1 MRFSP
6 DVLTTALSPTE
17 AATTELARALAV
29 CLRGASPA
37 AGADAD
43 AVKLYCECAKLLHAL
58 DLPELAARQPQAA
71 TEVASGVYATAV
83 AVLVGCG
90 QAAGAG
96 GERGARALACS
107 DASLQL
113 LMRAPAADVFAA
125 VASAGE
131 CATVPVEDA
140 AADAGLG
147 VVEDVRVRCEQALV
161 SVLDRQLDRAAEMAR
176 SVEQA
181 AMLTPVLVSP
191 VRGC

>member
-1 MRFSP
+1 
-6 DVLTTALSPTE
+6 
-17 AATTELARALAV
+17 
-29 CLRGASPA
+29 
-37 AGADAD
+37 
-43 AVKLYCECAKLLHAL
+43 VKLYCECAKLLHAL

-71 TEVASGVYATAV
+71 TEVASRVYATAV
-83 AVLVGCG
+83 AVLAGCG

-96 GERGARALACS
+96 GERGARALACC

-125 VASAGE
+125 VAPASN
-131 CATVPVEDA
+131 CAESVEDA
-140 AADAGLG
+140 AVDAGLG
-147 VVEDVRVRCEQALV
+147 MVEDVRVRCEQALV
-161 SVLDRQLDRAAEMAR
+161 CVLDRQLDRAAEIAR